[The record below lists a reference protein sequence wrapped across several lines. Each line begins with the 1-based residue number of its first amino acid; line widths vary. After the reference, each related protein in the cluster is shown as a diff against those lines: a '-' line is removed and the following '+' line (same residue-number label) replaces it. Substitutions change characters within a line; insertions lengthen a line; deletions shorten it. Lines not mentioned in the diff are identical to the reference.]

1 MGAWWL
7 GGRNEI
13 PDGTTE
19 PQAKGVMGAQ
29 HAARGMGTVSGPAG
43 LMPGETGLEATAVWL
58 GKWSGRNGTISAEN
72 MTAAVMEAL
81 EDPDSVR
88 GMRHFTH
95 LLECLTAENAP
106 AALTALKN
114 HSGPAETALWV
125 SLFCTAWGAKGGA
138 AALDAVTAG
147 NDREAAMLGWARS
160 DPAAAAQWLA
170 ALTKDADDDTR
181 HGLQRSLL
189 RGMARSNPQAAID
202 HIAAITAGDRGDLIR
217 AVTMERMSHGLPA
230 TAQWAAGL
238 ADTDMRASALEAVA
252 RHYMQVDPSSG
263 MAWAAEKAVTSE
275 MRQAV
280 GRVADRI
287 ADKDVTAALNWTRQ
301 LPPGPGQEEA
311 YQQVFSEWARKDPTA
326 SSQELLRM
334 PQGQERDNAIHSFA
348 GSVVRESPED
358 AIVWATAIGDPELR
372 LDTQIDVARKWNE
385 ASPEAARTWM
395 VANLPAE
402 AREKALRKD

>member
-1 MGAWWL
+1 M
-7 GGRNEI
+7 RE
-13 PDGTTE
+13 
-19 PQAKGVMGAQ
+19 
-29 HAARGMGTVSGPAG
+29 
-43 LMPGETGLEATAVWL
+43 ETGLGATTVWL
-58 GKWSGRNGTISAEN
+58 TKWIDGNGAISAEN

-81 EDPDSVR
+81 GDPDSVR

-106 AALTALKN
+106 AALAALKN

-125 SLFCTAWGAKGGA
+125 SLFCTAWGAKSGA
-138 AALDAVTAG
+138 AALDGMTAG
-147 NDREAAMLGWARS
+147 NDREAAMSGWARS

-170 ALTKDADDDTR
+170 ALTEETDADTR
-181 HGLQRSLL
+181 HGLERSLV
-189 RGMARSNPQAAID
+189 RGMARSDPQAAID
-202 HIAAITAGDRGDLIR
+202 HIAAMNPGDRGDLIR

-301 LPPGPGQEEA
+301 LPPGPAQEEA

-385 ASPEAARTWM
+385 ASPEAARAWI

-402 AREKALRKD
+402 ARQKALTKE